1 VAHLVKVHLEWV
13 IAERPLAH
21 FLFEQSRS
29 EWLETVRAAQQATND
44 SFRLGLSRRIE
55 PHPKP
60 VPSA

>member
-1 VAHLVKVHLEWV
+1 V